1 MAVRWVG
8 EDLWREGLLE
18 SCALSLEWKRVE
30 VMDGES
36 GDDGAG
42 RPR

>member
-1 MAVRWVG
+1 VG
-8 EDLWREGLLE
+8 EDLWWKELWNRYVLR
-18 SCALSLEWKRVE
+18 LEWKRVE

-42 RPR
+42 GNR